1 MTSALTFAGVHVRLG
16 DQDVLNGLDLELA
29 PGQIR
34 ALVGLNGAGK
44 TTALRVALGMLRP
57 DAGQIL
63 LKGHDIWPG
72 RAEMWCSVGHLIET
86 PAAYPELTARD
97 NIAHSILL
105 HGAVPRQCEPRV
117 EQLARALGMEAQLD
131 QRVHR
136 LSLGTRQKVGLIGAL
151 AHGPAVA
158 ILDEPTNGLDP
169 PAVVAFRDEL
179 RRLAA
184 LGSSILITSHHFD
197 ELARVSDIVDVLHR
211 GRIIA
216 TITPDD
222 RDLEKVFFDT
232 VVDADRQSQE
242 IP

>member
-1 MTSALTFAGVHVRLG
+1 MLR
-16 DQDVLNGLDLELA
+16 GLDLELA

-44 TTALRVALGMLRP
+44 TTALRVSLGMLRP
-57 DAGQIL
+57 DAGQVL
-63 LKGHDIWPG
+63 LQGHDIWPT
-72 RAEMWCSVGHLIET
+72 RAEMWGAVGHLVET

-97 NIAHSILL
+97 NIAHAILL
-105 HGAVPRQCEPRV
+105 HGAAPRQCEPRV

-136 LSLGTRQKVGLIGAL
+136 LSLGTRQKVGLISAL

-169 PAVVAFRDEL
+169 LAVVAFRDEL
-179 RRLAA
+179 RRLSA

-197 ELARVSDIVDVLHR
+197 ELARVSDEVDVLHG
-211 GRIIA
+211 GRIID
-216 TITPDD
+216 TITPDE
-222 RDLEKVFFDT
+222 RDLEKVFFEA
-232 VVDADRQSQE
+232 VVAADQQE
-242 IP
+242 QETP